1 MTTYQYDALGR
12 QVKVI
17 GPDPATGLNDVT
29 KTAYDADGNVTST
42 TDPLGHATTNVYN
55 SLNEIVSTTDANG
68 GKTSY
73 TYDADGEQ
81 TSVTDPM
88 GGVTSYQYLCLCQ
101 LAVADFS
108 ALPITRPAKL
118 TQSLQW
124 VVVSRSFCDRRSQGT
139 SRCSFAHRSMAA

>member
-1 MTTYQYDALGR
+1 M
-12 QVKVI
+12 KVI
-17 GPDPATGLNDVT
+17 APDPATGLNDVT

-101 LAVADFS
+101 LAVGDFFGVADYASRQVDTIVAVGSGFTIVLRSPQPGNVTMQLS
-108 ALPITRPAKL
+108 A
-118 TQSLQW
+118 S
-124 VVVSRSFCDRRSQGT
+124 
-139 SRCSFAHRSMAA
+139 RSMAA